1 MTNGEKKRR
10 LLRWQ
15 LKRINLKDKYRLGL
29 YNDTT
34 YEQILHFR
42 LTGKGVLIAFA
53 VSVVLLI
60 TFTTL
65 LIAFTPIREL
75 IPGYPN
81 SKTRQYIQANALKV
95 DSLERTI
102 NAWAYYVD
110 NTLRIVSGENPKM
123 VQNAPDSTFQ
133 NKTINYSPSVEDSL
147 LRAEVEREEQ
157 FNLALGSN
165 NLKNKGLAGLH
176 FFPPVKGTIQT
187 HFDAKSNHLG
197 IDIASGPNE
206 VVVATLDGTVIMAN
220 WTIET
225 GNMIQ
230 IQHDDNLISIYKHN
244 AKLLQK
250 QGNRV
255 KAGDAIAIVG
265 NSGEGSSPHLYFEL
279 WYKGTPINPEQYVIF

>member
-1 MTNGEKKRR
+1 MIKREKIKK

-34 YEQILHFR
+34 YEQVLHFR
-42 LTGKGVLIAFA
+42 LTGKGVLIALA

-60 TFTTL
+60 AFTTV

-81 SKTRQYIQANALKV
+81 SKTRQYIQANALKA
-95 DSLERTI
+95 DSLESVI
-102 NAWAYYVD
+102 NAWSHYMD
-110 NTLRIVSGENPKM
+110 NTLRVVSGENPKIA
-123 VQNAPDSTFQ
+123 QSTPDSSLQ
-133 NKTINYSPSVEDSL
+133 NKPIQYAPSLEDSL

-157 FNLALGSN
+157 FNLTVGSSD
-165 NLKNKGLAGLH
+165 LKPKGLAGLH
-176 FFPPVKGTIQT
+176 FFPPVKGSVKT
-187 HFDAKSNHLG
+187 HFDPKVNYLG
-197 IDIASGPNE
+197 IDIATGPNE
-206 VVVATLDGTVIMAN
+206 VVVSALDGTVIMAN

-225 GNMIQ
+225 DNVIQ

-265 NSGEGSSPHLYFEL
+265 TDNGSGPHLYFEL
-279 WYKGTPINPEQYVIF
+279 WNKGTPINPEQYIIF